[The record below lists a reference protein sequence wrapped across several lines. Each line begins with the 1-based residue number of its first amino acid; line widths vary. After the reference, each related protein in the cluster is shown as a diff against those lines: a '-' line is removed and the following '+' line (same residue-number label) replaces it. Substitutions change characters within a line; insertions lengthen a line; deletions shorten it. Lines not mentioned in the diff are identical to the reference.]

1 MERGLVMGFRKVVKN
16 ERGVATIEFLAMLPL
31 VFFIMMVFFQF
42 LVAGY
47 AIIIAQSAANEA
59 AKTYSVTSS
68 IDEAKKAA
76 EKVVE
81 TAGDNL
87 EFKKVE
93 TDGGNNF
100 EMTVFV
106 DMNLIFV
113 PEKYAGKLPK
123 ITFSKSISGRV
134 MN

>member
-1 MERGLVMGFRKVVKN
+1 MKFRKVFRN

-59 AKTYSVTSS
+59 AKTYAVTSS
-68 IDEAKKAA
+68 IREAESAA
-76 EKVVE
+76 EKVVD

-87 EFKKVE
+87 EFKKIE
-93 TDGGNNF
+93 MDGGSDF
-100 EMTVFV
+100 ELTVFV

-113 PEKYAGKLPK
+113 PEKWTGKLPE

>member
-1 MERGLVMGFRKVVKN
+1 MGFRKVIRN

-59 AKTYSVTSS
+59 AKTYAVTSS
-68 IDEAKKAA
+68 ITEAESAA
-76 EKVVE
+76 EKVVD

-87 EFKKVE
+87 EFKKIE
-93 TDGGNNF
+93 MDGGSDF
-100 EMTVFV
+100 ELTVFV

-113 PEKYAGKLPK
+113 PEKWTGKLPE